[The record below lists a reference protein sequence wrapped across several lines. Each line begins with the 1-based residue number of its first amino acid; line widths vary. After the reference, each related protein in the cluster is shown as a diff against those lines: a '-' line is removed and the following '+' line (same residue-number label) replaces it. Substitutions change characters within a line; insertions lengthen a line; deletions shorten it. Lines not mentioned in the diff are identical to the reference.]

1 MHGLRRLRGSSRPKT
16 AQNGM
21 AQTMVLRAFFLAMAI
36 CFAMQ
41 GTSTAQGGSSRERQL
56 FDLVNREREKA
67 GLPKFEWDD
76 HLADAARAHS
86 KLLAEN
92 QDLSHQFEGE
102 PPLQQRA
109 GAAGARFSAVAENV
123 AAAPAVDVA
132 HVSLMKSPGHR
143 ANILNAAY
151 NTVGISI
158 VERSHELYVTQDF
171 AHTLQVYT
179 EAQFRDGVVAAF
191 NHTRRARGAAAMD
204 VVPDP
209 RLRKAACS
217 EDTGAQNLLG
227 TLTGATDLAIFT
239 ASEPGQLPDHV
250 QEAAANRTLRRMNI
264 GVCFR
269 AGGKTG
275 FSKFWIVMAFFPEN

>member
-1 MHGLRRLRGSSRPKT
+1 LL
-16 AQNGM
+16 
-21 AQTMVLRAFFLAMAI
+21 MVAVCLAMQSAS
-36 CFAMQ
+36 M
-41 GTSTAQGGSSRERQL
+41 GQGGSSREHRL
-56 FDLVNREREKA
+56 FDLVNQEREKA
-67 GLPKFEWDD
+67 GLLKLEWDD

-109 GAAGARFSAVAENV
+109 GATGARFSAVAENV
-123 AAAPAVDVA
+123 AAAPTVDIA
-132 HVSLMKSPGHR
+132 HESLMKSPGHR
-143 ANILNAAY
+143 ANILNSSY
-151 NTVGISI
+151 NTVGIAI
-158 VERSHELYVTQDF
+158 VERSRELYVTQDF
-171 AHTLQVYT
+171 ARTLQVYT
-179 EAQFRDGVVAAF
+179 EAQFSEAVVAAF
-191 NHTRRARGAAAMD
+191 NHARRAKGASAIE
-204 VVPDP
+204 VVVDP
-209 RLRKAACS
+209 RLKKAACS

-250 QEAAANRTLRRMNI
+250 QQAAADKTLHRMNI

-275 FSKFWIVMAFFPEN
+275 FSKFWVVVAFFPVN